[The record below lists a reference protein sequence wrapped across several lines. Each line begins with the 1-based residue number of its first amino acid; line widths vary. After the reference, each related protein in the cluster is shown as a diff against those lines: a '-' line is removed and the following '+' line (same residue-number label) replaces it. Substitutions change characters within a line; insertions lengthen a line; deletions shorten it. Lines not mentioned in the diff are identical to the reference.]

1 MVFKHMFNH
10 CLYKLLHFYGS
21 TGHSAKASEQ
31 LPRTLVV
38 VSVRISV

>member
-21 TGHSAKASEQ
+21 TGGAAMTEGAEKVGGLTVQ
-31 LPRTLVV
+31 V
-38 VSVRISV
+38 